1 MKKFFSLI
9 LCCTILQISFAQ
21 KQADWWFFGLN
32 AGLNFNSGSPVA
44 VTTGALSTS
53 EGCSAISDSSGNLLF
68 YTDGITVYTKQN
80 TKMPNSGDLDGDI
93 SSTQSAQIVPLP
105 GNPNLFYIF
114 TTPAEGGSDG
124 FRYSIVD
131 LSLNGGLGDVTQ
143 KNIFIKDRVDEKV

>member
-1 MKKFFSLI
+1 MKKVVAAIFFFSLI
-9 LCCTILQISFAQ
+9 QICFAQ
-21 KQADWWFFGLN
+21 KQANWWFFGQN

-93 SSTQSAQIVPLP
+93 SSTQS
-105 GNPNLFYIF
+105 G
-114 TTPAEGGSDG
+114 
-124 FRYSIVD
+124 
-131 LSLNGGLGDVTQ
+131 
-143 KNIFIKDRVDEKV
+143 